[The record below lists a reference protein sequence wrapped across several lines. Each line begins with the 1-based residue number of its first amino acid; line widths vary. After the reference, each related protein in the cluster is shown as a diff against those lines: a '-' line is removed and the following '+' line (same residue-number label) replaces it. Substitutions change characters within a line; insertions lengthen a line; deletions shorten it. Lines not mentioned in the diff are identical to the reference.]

1 IFHQMVFAE
10 VTPAGIKITHSDCNG
25 INDIPEQI
33 GPVVDEAGDIH
44 YFSRIH
50 NDDPTVQYWLKRLGQ
65 SLAKH
70 FAYVYKINVDKDRA
84 VLIDFPEGYWMFMHE
99 KEHKD
104 GKKTSVQK
112 YLLGNIS
119 IHKSS
124 LLILRINEVS
134 TFAGHTIYKSTNAF
148 MPHLFWLVSDKSNK
162 CKCRSCVC
170 DKMKESM
177 PITPARKAYTSS
189 TRVNNGA
196 KRKSKFSKV
205 QGTIDFSKLEFIN
218 FERKQGVTIYRCG
231 EVVWVDVLKMGDKK
245 LTRLAEST
253 SKEIDIRYWPGIILK
268 RTRTQSSN
276 EHEDSTPKTSEDS
289 LSLMEVDTP
298 NTEYGFI
305 GEVGGVPGESFFG
318 SASPSPLA
326 KIKEKDIPTSQHS
339 PEFDDCYV
347 LIPTINCSQHSYPVN
362 DASRLSEDE
371 FFVELFELSEKLELD
386 REALSPWLTHRPNIL
401 DPDCDTDNEND
412 ESLVRNYVDAVR
424 EATLLSQ
431 SYTTLNAYQ
440 EDVMDYSQMIDM
452 LKQNERRRVK
462 DKIIRTEAILFG
474 NELFCIEDIIRLTPC
489 DIENPTYEDYPD
501 PQYIYLKDICETNNG
516 IQLIGDGLIR
526 RRLVNENDARFITDY
541 EWYRINF
548 PEEEYTIDLG
558 EVAGRFYVDYPD
570 LEEIMGCSRSM
581 TLKERWGGQSFYR
594 TIMNTMNVSPI
605 V

>member
-1 IFHQMVFAE
+1 
-10 VTPAGIKITHSDCNG
+10 
-25 INDIPEQI
+25 
-33 GPVVDEAGDIH
+33 
-44 YFSRIH
+44 
-50 NDDPTVQYWLKRLGQ
+50 
-65 SLAKH
+65 
-70 FAYVYKINVDKDRA
+70 
-84 VLIDFPEGYWMFMHE
+84 
-99 KEHKD
+99 
-104 GKKTSVQK
+104 
-112 YLLGNIS
+112 
-119 IHKSS
+119 
-124 LLILRINEVS
+124 
-134 TFAGHTIYKSTNAF
+134 
-148 MPHLFWLVSDKSNK
+148 SNK

-170 DKMKESM
+170 DKMKEST
-177 PITPARKAYTSS
+177 PITPARKAYTSI
-189 TRVNNGA
+189 TRGNNGA
-196 KRKSKFSKV
+196 KRKSKLSKV

-231 EVVWVDVLKMGDKK
+231 EVVWVDVLKTGDKT
-245 LTRLAEST
+245 LIRLAEST

-268 RTRTQSSN
+268 RTRTHPSN
-276 EHEDSTPKTSEDS
+276 EHEDSTPKTSEDD

-305 GEVGGVPGESFFG
+305 GEVGVPDESFVG
-318 SASPSPLA
+318 SASPGSLT
-326 KIKEKDIPTSQHS
+326 KIKEKDILTSQNS
-339 PEFDDCYV
+339 PEFDNCYV
-347 LIPTINCSQHSYPVN
+347 LIPTTNCSQNSYPVN

-371 FFVELFELSEKLELD
+371 FLVSETFSTQDTPLASATKKFDSQKLELD
-386 REALSPWLTHRPNIL
+386 REALSPWLTRRPNIL
-401 DPDCDTDNEND
+401 KSLDSDCDTDNEND

-424 EATLLSQ
+424 KATLLSR
-431 SYTTLNAYQ
+431 SYTTLNVYQ

-452 LKQNERRRVK
+452 LRQNERRRVK
-462 DKIIRTEAILFG
+462 DKVIRSEAILFG

-581 TLKERWGGQSFYR
+581 TLKELWGGQSFYR